1 MQTRNEN
8 QIRRKRSPATI
19 AIILAVVLVT
29 VTLIGGTYARYV
41 YEKNTATNAS
51 ASEFKFQSDYLK
63 EDNSTPYYH
72 VYGDTVAITLQ
83 NNDGLNY
90 TNVDITYEVSLT
102 TDETGTTPM
111 ADDKF
116 SVAGN
121 GSLKGGEL
129 TSVTLSLKRLAD
141 VKKVTVNVAA
151 SAPYT
156 KTLKATFEFHDP
168 SESNYSITEEDTYV
182 EVNLYTGAGIPTG
195 GIKISHTGAD
205 LVADKTNANID
216 FKSSN
221 VDTTV
226 LTGLVPQ
233 AHYQFIFFKTGAED
247 TNLYT
252 DTEGQLPLPT
262 AVDNVSTISIS

>member
-8 QIRRKRSPATI
+8 QIRHKRSPATI

-63 EDNSTPYYH
+63 EDSTPYYH

-90 TNVDITYEVSLT
+90 TNVDITYAVSLT
-102 TDETGTTPM
+102 TDETDTTPM
-111 ADDKF
+111 ANEKF
-116 SVAGN
+116 SVTGKD
-121 GSLKGGEL
+121 SLKGGEKN
-129 TSVTLSLKRLAD
+129 SVTLSLKCLAD

-156 KTLKATFEFHDP
+156 KTLKATFQFHDP

-182 EVNLYTGAGIPTG
+182 EVNLYTGAGIPKG
-195 GIKISHTGAD
+195 GIKISHTGKA

-216 FKSSN
+216 FTKSDEN
-221 VDTTV
+221 TTV
-226 LTGLVPQ
+226 LKDLVPQ
-233 AHYQFIFFKTGAED
+233 AHYQFIFFKTGAEGTD
-247 TNLYT
+247 LYT
-252 DTEGQLPLPT
+252 DTEGQQPLPA
-262 AVDNVSTISIS
+262 AVISIS